1 MRKLLFAAGTLAA
14 ISVAVGAATRS
25 PKSDIARN
33 LDIFTSVYKTLQ
45 TSYVD
50 TIDAQKS
57 ITTAIAAMLDEI
69 DPYTEYFPEQEQ
81 EEFMATST
89 GEYGGIGSMI
99 MEYDGK
105 VMITEP
111 NQGSPAML
119 AGLLPGDVFVAIDG
133 DSVKGLHSADI
144 SKRLKGQAGTPVKVT
159 VKRPYPKAGVDSVL
173 TFDITREKIEINP
186 VPYYGVVRGD
196 IGYIALTTFNEKSF
210 DHVRDALKELRS
222 NPKVKSIALDLRN
235 NGGGIMES
243 AVQITGLFVPKGTEV
258 LRTRGKGRLNEKIY
272 KTTQS
277 PVDTEIPLVVM
288 INGNS
293 ASAAEIVAGA
303 LQDLDRAVVVGDRS
317 FGKGLVQST
326 MGMPYNGM
334 LKVTMAKYYIP
345 SGRCI
350 QAIDYSRRNPDGTV
364 AHIPDSLTTVWHT
377 RAGREVRDGRGISP
391 DVKVEADSVANIVY
405 YLSANNY
412 VGIPRDSS
420 EVMLQYE
427 IDYQARHATVAG
439 PEEFSLTDDDWAEF
453 KRRVLASGFKYDRE
467 SEKYLKD
474 LEKLARFE
482 GYYDDARP
490 EFEALARKLSH
501 NVEHDL
507 DYNREAICHL
517 IADHLMAAY
526 YYQRGSAAY
535 ALRHDKQMDEA
546 LRLLADE
553 SRYHS
558 LLKP

>member
-1 MRKLLFAAGTLAA
+1 MRTKILTFLLLLLALD
-14 ISVAVGAATRS
+14 GAAQADDRRMEVA
-25 PKSDIARN
+25 KNMDILGTAYKH
-33 LDIFTSVYKTLQ
+33 LDMM
-45 TSYVD
+45 YVD
-50 TIDAQKS
+50 TLDAS
-57 ITTAIAAMLDEI
+57 RVLGGAISSMLRGL
-69 DPYTEYFPEQEQ
+69 DPYTEYYPADKVSELRTMITGKYAGIGAMIRWNLQLGNSVIDEPYEHMPAAEAGLRRGDVILSIDGESMEGRDNAYVSSHLRGDAGSTFELRVRRP
-81 EEFMATST
+81 ST
-89 GEYGGIGSMI
+89 G
-99 MEYDGK
+99 K
-105 VMITEP
+105 VLRM
-111 NQGSPAML
+111 
-119 AGLLPGDVFVAIDG
+119 
-133 DSVKGLHSADI
+133 
-144 SKRLKGQAGTPVKVT
+144 R
-159 VKRPYPKAGVDSVL
+159 
-173 TFDITREKIEINP
+173 ITRRAIQMP
-186 VPYYGVVRGD
+186 AVPYYGMRSGGV
-196 IGYIALTTFNEKSF
+196 GYISLTQFTEDCSK
-210 DHVRDALKELRS
+210 HVRRALVDMKRQGMRS
-222 NPKVKSIALDLRN
+222 LVLDLRG
-235 NGGGIMES
+235 NGGGSES
-243 AVQITGLFVPKGTEV
+243 EAVNIVNLFVSKGVTV
-258 LRTRGKGRLNEKIY
+258 VSNRGKLARMNHDY
-272 KTTQS
+272 QTTS
-277 PVDTEIPLVVM
+277 EPVDTVMPLVVLVD
-288 INGNS
+288 GGS
-293 ASAAEIVAGA
+293 ASASEITAGA
-303 LQDLDRAVVVGDRS
+303 LQDLDRAVIMGTRTY
-317 FGKGLVQST
+317 GKGLVQMT
-326 MGMPYNGM
+326 VDLPYNTQM
-334 LKVTMAKYYIP
+334 KFTTCKYYIP

-350 QAIDYSRRNPDGTV
+350 QALNYNHSAQRTTV
-364 AHIPDSLTTVWHT
+364 ESVADSLTRVFHT